1 MKIFFIFLMVLSV
14 LNVQADEVEKLRIKD
29 IKNHLETVNPDS
41 TCMDEYLKRR
51 NQLIVKLTLAP
62 ASIVVGTVA
71 STYTG
76 ALAAGLLAKP
86 FSVTGW
92 DALGWIILGGLGGGL
107 AGGAYTATDTIMAG
121 VTLYRHTLVVKTVA
135 EYQINR
141 GEYYSNKLYEEYSI
155 QSSKDQKLPLP
166 KDLFVKELVEL
177 DAAGTLCDGSLV
189 KQPRIKL
196 GPKLKFKVAKSK
208 NIFQEINAA
217 KR

>member
-1 MKIFFIFLMVLSV
+1 MKFIVSILMAFSI
-14 LNVQADEVEKLRIKD
+14 LNVQADAGEKLRIKE
-29 IKNHLETVNPDS
+29 IKAHLETINPDS

-71 STYTG
+71 STYAG

-92 DALGWIILGGLGGGL
+92 DVLGWIILGGLGGGL
-107 AGGAYTATDTIMAG
+107 AGGAYSATDTVMTG
-121 VTLYRHTLVVKTVA
+121 VTLYRHTLLVKTVA
-135 EYQINR
+135 EYQLNR
-141 GEYYSNKLYEEYSI
+141 GDFYSYKLYEGYSI
-155 QSSKDQKLPLP
+155 QSNKDQKLPLP
-166 KDLFVKELVEL
+166 KDLFIKELVDL

-208 NIFQEINAA
+208 NIFQKINEA